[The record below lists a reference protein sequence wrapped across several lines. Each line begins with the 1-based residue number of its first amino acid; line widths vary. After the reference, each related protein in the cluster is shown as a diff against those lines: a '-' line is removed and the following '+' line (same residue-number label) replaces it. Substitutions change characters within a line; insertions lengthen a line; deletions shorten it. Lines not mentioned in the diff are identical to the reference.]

1 MQNLSLDAILDLM
14 LSKLK
19 WLLLGLICG
28 TLLLASYTVLFVED
42 TYQAS
47 VSLYVQNT
55 KQEQNASSANNL
67 YAAQMLANSYVVVFY
82 DVSTMQEIAKEVS
95 VPVTLS
101 EVAGAL
107 SVKASEDSAILNV
120 TAKTNDAVLAQAICQ
135 AVSDVAP
142 KLLPR
147 AIGAGV
153 VKTLGDVPPAVK
165 VGPNIALN
173 SVLGGIGGLLVVAA
187 GVFISYLLDLAVK
200 SKEELIRLTDLPVLG
215 EIPSLT
221 V

>member
-19 WLLLGLICG
+19 WLLLGLVCG
-28 TLLLASYTVLFVED
+28 TLLLATYTVLFVDD

-55 KQEQNASSANNL
+55 KVEQNAATTNNL
-67 YAAQMLANSYVVVFY
+67 YAARMLANSYVVVLR
-82 DVSTMQEIAKEVS
+82 DVSTLEKVAEKVS
-95 VPVTLS
+95 VPTSLG
-101 EVAGAL
+101 EIAGSL
-107 SVKASEDSAILNV
+107 SVKASEDSAILTV
-120 TAKTNDAVLAQAICQ
+120 VSRTNDAVLSQAICK

-142 KLLPR
+142 DLLPN

-165 VGPNIALN
+165 TGPNIVAN
-173 SVLGGIGGLLVVAA
+173 CVLGGVGGLILVAA
-187 GVFISYLLDLAVK
+187 VILVTYLFDLAVK
-200 SKEELIRLTDLPVLG
+200 NKEELIQLTDLPVLG

>member
-19 WLLLGLICG
+19 WLLLGLVCG

-42 TYQAS
+42 TYRAS

-55 KQEQNASSANNL
+55 KQELSASTANNL
-67 YAAQMLANSYVVVFY
+67 YAAQMLANSYAVVLR
-82 DVSTMQEIAKEVS
+82 DMSSIEKIADNMT
-95 VPVTLS
+95 VPVTVD
-101 EVAGAL
+101 EIKGAL
-107 SVKASEDSAILNV
+107 SVRASEDSAILTV
-120 TAKTNDAVLAQAICQ
+120 TVKTNDGVLAQAICQ

-142 KLLPR
+142 DMLPR

-153 VKTLGDVPPAVK
+153 VKTLGEVPPAVK
-165 VGPNIALN
+165 IGPNIATN
-173 SVLGGIGGLLVVAA
+173 CMLGGVGGLVLVAA
-187 GVFISYLLDLAVK
+187 VVFITYLFDLAVK
-200 SKEELIRLTDLPVLG
+200 NKEDLVRLTGLPVLG

-221 V
+221 M

>member
-1 MQNLSLDAILDLM
+1 MQNLSLDTILDLM

-19 WLLLGLICG
+19 WLLLGLVCG
-28 TLLLASYTVLFVED
+28 TLLLATYTVLFVDD

-55 KQEQNASSANNL
+55 KQEQNAATTNNL
-67 YAAQMLANSYVVVFY
+67 YAARMLANSYVVVLR
-82 DVSTMQEIAKEVS
+82 DASTLEKVTEKMTVPVSLSEIAS
-95 VPVTLS
+95 
-101 EVAGAL
+101 AL
-107 SVKASEDSAILNV
+107 SVKASEDSAILTV

-142 KLLPR
+142 DLLPR
-147 AIGAGV
+147 AVGAGV

-165 VGPNIALN
+165 TGPNIVMN
-173 SVLGGIGGLLVVAA
+173 CVLGGIGGMILVAA
-187 GVFISYLLDLAVK
+187 VVFVTYLFDLAVK
-200 SKEELIRLTDLPVLG
+200 SKEELIQLTNLPVLG

>member
-19 WLLLGLICG
+19 WLLLGLVCG
-28 TLLLASYTVLFVED
+28 TLLLATYTVLFVDD

-55 KQEQNASSANNL
+55 KEEQNAATTNNL
-67 YAAQMLANSYVVVFY
+67 YAARMLANSYVVVLH
-82 DVSTMQEIAKEVS
+82 DASSLEAVTERVA
-95 VPVTLS
+95 VPTTLG
-101 EVAGAL
+101 EVAGSL
-107 SVKASEDSAILNV
+107 SVRASEDSAILTV
-120 TAKTNDAVLAQAICQ
+120 TARTNDAVLAQAICQ

-142 KLLPR
+142 RLLPE
-147 AIGAGV
+147 AVGAGV
-153 VKTLGDVPPAVK
+153 VKTLGEVPPAVK
-165 VGPNIALN
+165 TGPNIVAN
-173 SVLGGIGGLLVVAA
+173 CVLGGIGGMLLVAA
-187 GVFISYLLDLAVK
+187 AVFITYLFDLAVK
-200 SKEELIRLTDLPVLG
+200 SKEELIQLTDLPVLG